1 MGIREL
7 LGKNVKYYRS
17 CRGYSQEDLAGRC
30 NDIKDKDALS
40 GRAFIS
46 GIECGRRNI
55 TLDKIE
61 ILAEALGVEPRCLFE
76 MKHDSERL

>member
-7 LGKNVKYYRS
+7 FGKNVKYYRS

-46 GIECGRRNI
+46 GIECGI
-55 TLDKIE
+55 SLWIKSKS
-61 ILAEALGVEPRCLFE
+61 LQKLSALSRGACL
-76 MKHDSERL
+76 R